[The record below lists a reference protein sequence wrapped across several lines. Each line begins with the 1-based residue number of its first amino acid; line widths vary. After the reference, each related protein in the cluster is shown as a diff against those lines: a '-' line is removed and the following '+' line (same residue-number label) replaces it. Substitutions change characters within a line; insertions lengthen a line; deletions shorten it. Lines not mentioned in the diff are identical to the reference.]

1 MATPQT
7 REQLKQYCLRRLGF
21 PVIEI
26 NIDDAQI
33 EDRMDDALQFFAEY
47 HFDGVERTYLS
58 KQVTQTDIDRK
69 YIDLTE
75 PTLEDASNN
84 IVAAPALDPFGKSI
98 ISVVRCFQL
107 FDTLGG
113 TGMFDARYQI
123 ALNDLYGLRTNTYSD
138 SLTIYNF
145 TRSHMQMLQDMLT
158 PEKAVTFSRVT
169 NRIYL
174 DMDWKTHAVKGN
186 YLVFEAYKILD
197 PNLYGEIFNDRL
209 LKEYCT
215 AKIKEQWGMNLSKF
229 NNVSLPGGVTLN
241 GGEILQSA
249 RQEIQALEEQVQNKY
264 ELPPQFYVG

>member
-1 MATPQT
+1 MAQPQT
-7 REQLKQYCLRRLGF
+7 REELKRYCLRRLGY

-33 EDRMDDALQFFAEY
+33 EDRIDDALQFFAEY
-47 HFDGVERTYLS
+47 HFDGVERCYLR
-58 KQVTQTDIDRK
+58 KQITQDDIDQK
-69 YIDLTE
+69 YIDLTQ
-75 PTLEDASNN
+75 PTLADAS
-84 IVAAPALDPFGKSI
+84 IGIEAAPALDPNGKSI
-98 ISVVRCFQL
+98 ISVIRCFQL

-138 SLTIYNF
+138 SLISYNF

-169 NRIYL
+169 NRIYV
-174 DMDWKTHAVKGN
+174 DMDWETHPVVGN
-186 YLVFEAYKILD
+186 YMMFEAYRVLD
-197 PNLYGEIFNDRL
+197 PETYGEIFNDRL

-215 AKIKEQWGMNLSKF
+215 YKIQEQWGMNLSKF

-241 GGEILQSA
+241 GGEILTAA
-249 RQEIQALEEQVQNKY
+249 RENIKELEQQVQNKY
-264 ELPPQFYVG
+264 ELPPNFFVG